1 MTKTLPLPGADFTGK
16 RVLVTGAAGI
26 FGRWIAEAFDVAGAT
41 LLLSDRDEGAL
52 QDFAATLAR
61 PALIHRTELADNASI
76 EDLIAM
82 VGREWGAADIL
93 VNNAGIYPSGF
104 LLDVDADEWDRIF
117 DINLRAPFLLTRGIA
132 TQMVRQEVKGNII
145 MISSGAA
152 RKMRTTA
159 APYSISKS
167 ALDRLTKGFAVELAE
182 YGIRCNA
189 VEPGFAAGSSASP
202 LPEAHVKAVTAG
214 IPLGRASNPEDAPA
228 AVMFLASDAASFIT
242 GATLSVDGGGSAGTI
257 LVHQDKKK
265 AL

>member
-1 MTKTLPLPGADFTGK
+1 MTKPNPLPGSDFTGK
-16 RVLVTGAAGI
+16 KVVITGAAGI
-26 FGRWIAEAFDVAGAT
+26 FGRWIAEAFDATGAT
-41 LLLSDRDEGAL
+41 LLLSDRDQAAM
-52 QDFAATLAR
+52 DSFAATLSR
-61 PALIHRTELADNASI
+61 PVLTHRTELTDAASI
-76 EDLIAM
+76 DDLVAM

-93 VNNAGIYPSGF
+93 VNNAAVYPSGF
-104 LLDVDADEWDRIF
+104 LLDVDAAEWDRIF

-132 TQMVRQEVKGNII
+132 TQMVKQGVQGNLI
-145 MISSGAA
+145 MISSGAS

-189 VEPGFAAGSSASP
+189 VEPGFAAGSTASP
-202 LPEAHVKAVTAG
+202 LSEAHVKATTGA
-214 IPLGRASNPEDAPA
+214 IPLGRASKYEDAPA
-228 AVMFLASDAASFIT
+228 AVLFLCSEAASYIT